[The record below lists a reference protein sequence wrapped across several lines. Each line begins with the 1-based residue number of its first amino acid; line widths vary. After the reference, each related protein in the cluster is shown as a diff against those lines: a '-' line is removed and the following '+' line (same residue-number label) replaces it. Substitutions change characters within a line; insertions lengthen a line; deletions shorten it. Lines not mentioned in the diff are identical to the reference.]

1 MRFFFNKTLEL
12 YPRIVDICLANL
24 PVRGLLIGNLK
35 LIAMYSRIFFGLL
48 CVGMLN
54 ISTLNAQEE
63 ADSLKYWK
71 TGGDVSLTFSQV
83 SLNNWAA
90 GGRNSVSG
98 NFLFNTIANYAKNK
112 SAWDNSLTIGYGLSQ
127 QGSDNLIKTDD
138 RLLLTSKYGYKASDK
153 WFYTALLDFKTQM
166 TTGYQDPP
174 TNSVVISELL
184 SPAYLQFSLG
194 MDYKPNDQFS
204 LYISPLTSKHTI
216 VADNSLSNA
225 GAYGVDPGDKM
236 RSEFGASLKS
246 VYKKENIIKGVDFF
260 TRLDLFS
267 NLVDN
272 PDHID
277 VDWEGRLNMK
287 INDYLTAVFSLQLL
301 YDHDTKTTE
310 IVGDIPVERGAKLQS
325 KQLLGF
331 GLSYKF

>member
-1 MRFFFNKTLEL
+1 
-12 YPRIVDICLANL
+12 
-24 PVRGLLIGNLK
+24 
-35 LIAMYSRIFFGLL
+35 
-48 CVGMLN
+48 
-54 ISTLNAQEE
+54 
-63 ADSLKYWK
+63 
-71 TGGDVSLTFSQV
+71 
-83 SLNNWAA
+83 
-90 GGRNSVSG
+90 
-98 NFLFNTIANYAKNK
+98 
-112 SAWDNSLTIGYGLSQ
+112 
-127 QGSDNLIKTDD
+127 
-138 RLLLTSKYGYKASDK
+138 
-153 WFYTALLDFKTQM
+153 M

-216 VADNSLSNA
+216 VADDSLSNA

-287 INDYLTAVFSLQLL
+287 INDYLTAVFTLQLL

-310 IVGDIPVERGAKLQS
+310 IVDDIPVERGAKLQS

>member
-1 MRFFFNKTLEL
+1 M
-12 YPRIVDICLANL
+12 
-24 PVRGLLIGNLK
+24 
-35 LIAMYSRIFFGLL
+35 
-48 CVGMLN
+48 
-54 ISTLNAQEE
+54 
-63 ADSLKYWK
+63 
-71 TGGDVSLTFSQV
+71 
-83 SLNNWAA
+83 
-90 GGRNSVSG
+90 
-98 NFLFNTIANYAKNK
+98 
-112 SAWDNSLTIGYGLSQ
+112 
-127 QGSDNLIKTDD
+127 
-138 RLLLTSKYGYKASDK
+138 
-153 WFYTALLDFKTQM
+153 
-166 TTGYQDPP
+166 
-174 TNSVVISELL
+174 
-184 SPAYLQFSLG
+184 
-194 MDYKPNDQFS
+194 
-204 LYISPLTSKHTI
+204 
-216 VADNSLSNA
+216 
-225 GAYGVDPGDKM
+225 DPGDKM

-310 IVGDIPVERGAKLQS
+310 IVDDIPVERGAKLQS

>member
-1 MRFFFNKTLEL
+1 MN
-12 YPRIVDICLANL
+12 IVERDIKA
-24 PVRGLLIGNLK
+24 
-35 LIAMYSRIFFGLL
+35 
-48 CVGMLN
+48 
-54 ISTLNAQEE
+54 
-63 ADSLKYWK
+63 
-71 TGGDVSLTFSQV
+71 
-83 SLNNWAA
+83 
-90 GGRNSVSG
+90 
-98 NFLFNTIANYAKNK
+98 
-112 SAWDNSLTIGYGLSQ
+112 
-127 QGSDNLIKTDD
+127 
-138 RLLLTSKYGYKASDK
+138 LLTSKYGYKASDK

-216 VADNSLSNA
+216 VADDSLSNA

-310 IVGDIPVERGAKLQS
+310 IVDDIPVERGAKLQS